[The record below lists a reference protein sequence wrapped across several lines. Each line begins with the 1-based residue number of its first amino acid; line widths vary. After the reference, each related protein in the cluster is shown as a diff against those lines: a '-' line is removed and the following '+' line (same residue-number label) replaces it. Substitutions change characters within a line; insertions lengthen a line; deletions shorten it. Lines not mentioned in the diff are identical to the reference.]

1 VKERRE
7 FYPLH
12 RGEHLEKVT
21 YHLSKQISNSPNTD
35 AGLKSQVEQNTQN
48 IQSLQS
54 QTNNL
59 SITSD
64 TQTSAILAA
73 NEEITRLS
81 AKTSANEMN
90 ILNNASNITT
100 LQEEMAG
107 VKEDTSENSSAVS
120 ALNEEVSTMS
130 SAVSTLNSEVS
141 TLSSEVETA
150 SSKVDSFEDK
160 INANE
165 MNILNNASN
174 ITALQEEMAG
184 VKEDTSENSSAVS
197 ALSEEVATMSSAVS
211 TLNSEVS
218 TLSSE
223 VEAAS
228 SKVNSFEGKISANE
242 MNILNNASNITTLEG
257 EVENVKSAQTALSS
271 TVTALSS
278 EVAGLEG
285 EVSTLSSEVEGL
297 SSEVEAASSKVDSF
311 EGKISANEMN
321 ILNNASNITALEG
334 EVENVKS
341 AQTALSSTVTALSS
355 EVTGLEGEVSTNSST
370 ISTLSDTIST
380 LNDKVSANSTEIES
394 LKEAVSAGGGG
405 GSGSGDSSDTLA
417 RLEALEIRVA
427 ENEAELKPLQI
438 HAESTANIVDVRAL
452 TSLEYDI
459 FENEPLTHNGG
470 TTPDFAIGRKGANM
484 FGVLWARINPRHNAV
499 FAGEVVLTL
508 DSVPAGKTTAS
519 LTLTINGE
527 ATALTPSIDAAT
539 NQIRLP
545 FNLTASGVCWEFRVD
560 FADSELADVTLNYMR
575 LEVTEGA
582 NFACVN
588 HDNKYE
594 IITAYSTT
602 NKQYIFL
609 TKNLGSVQEVKYL
622 YKYYTEEWQ
631 REVGFDI
638 NPFVDENGAEVYF
651 AHFST
656 MIEIN
661 YSTTTG
667 KLATALVYDLVGVER
682 DTSRLVHINDD
693 NKVLNVMCDEAVYDG
708 HMCFS
713 NEFADLEDPKK
724 AQYISFCGTTYA
736 QRAFIGSLGG
746 ELAADVV
753 TLGGEALPEEFVQA
767 VPVIDKGYQLLRN
780 LPDQAGYVLVHKTGE
795 IFYIPYKH
803 SEYMVRVGR
812 GKNVTAYVGYAPVP
826 SHDPATSTLASK
838 VNPLHVRNGEINI
851 YFALLDGSGVVK
863 RTLKLDSETSRYNLL
878 PSMKLL
884 PNLDAVYELDWK
896 RIITVK
902 ERNYIIE

>member
-1 VKERRE
+1 MKERRE

-21 YHLSKQISNSPNTD
+21 YHLSKQISNNSPNTD
-35 AGLKSQVEQNTQN
+35 AGLRSQVEQNTQN

-90 ILNNASNITT
+90 ILNNASNITA
-100 LQEEMAG
+100 LQDEMAG

-120 ALNEEVSTMS
+120 ALSEEVSTLS
-130 SAVSTLNSEVS
+130 SEVEG
-141 TLSSEVETA
+141 LSSEVETA
-150 SSKVDSFEDK
+150 SSKVNSFEGK
-160 INANE
+160 ISANE

-184 VKEDTSENSSAVS
+184 VKEDTTANSSAVS
-197 ALSEEVATMSSAVS
+197 ALSEEVS
-211 TLNSEVS
+211 T
-218 TLSSE
+218 
-223 VEAAS
+223 
-228 SKVNSFEGKISANE
+228 
-242 MNILNNASNITTLEG
+242 
-257 EVENVKSAQTALSS
+257 
-271 TVTALSS
+271 
-278 EVAGLEG
+278 
-285 EVSTLSSEVEGL
+285 L

-311 EGKISANEMN
+311 EGKISANEMNILNNASNITALQDEMAGVKEDTSENSSAVSALSEEVSTLSSEVSTLSSEVSTLSSEVEAASSKVDSFEGKISANEIN

-355 EVTGLEGEVSTNSST
+355 EVAGLEGEVSTNSSS
-370 ISTLSDTIST
+370 ISTLSDAVST

-405 GSGSGDSSDTLA
+405 GSGSGDSGDTLA

-427 ENEAELKPLQI
+427 ESEAELKPLQI
-438 HAESTANIVDVRAL
+438 HAESTANIVDIRAL

-638 NPFVDENGAEVYF
+638 NPFVDENDAEVYF

-713 NEFADLEDPKK
+713 NEFADLSNPKK

-812 GKNVTAYVGYAPVP
+812 GKNVTAYVGYVPVP

-838 VNPLHVRNGEINI
+838 VNPLHVRNGEVNI

-863 RTLKLDSETSRYNLL
+863 RTLKLDSETNRYNLL
-878 PSMKLL
+878 PSMKLF
-884 PNLDAVYELDWK
+884 PGLDAVYELDWA
-896 RIITVK
+896 RVITVK
-902 ERNYIIE
+902 NREYLIE